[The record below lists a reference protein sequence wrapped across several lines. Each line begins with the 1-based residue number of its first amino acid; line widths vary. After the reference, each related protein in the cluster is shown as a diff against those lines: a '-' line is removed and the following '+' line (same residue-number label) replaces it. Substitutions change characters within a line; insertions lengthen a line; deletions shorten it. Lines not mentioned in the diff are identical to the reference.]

1 MTYELWQ
8 MVSYGVGEPPHP
20 LFKLGESENFEDMYR
35 MFLKESQTKPCVI
48 ILEKHH
54 KENE

>member
-1 MTYELWQ
+1 

-54 KENE
+54 KENQ